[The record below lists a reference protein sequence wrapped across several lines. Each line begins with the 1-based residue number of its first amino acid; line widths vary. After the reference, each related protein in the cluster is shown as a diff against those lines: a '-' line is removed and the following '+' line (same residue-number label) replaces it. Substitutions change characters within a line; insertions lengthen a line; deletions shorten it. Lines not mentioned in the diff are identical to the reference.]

1 VTDEIHK
8 LIADNRLNVRI
19 AKQILN
25 EVAQRVERCSYIT
38 TTEPDMEDIHILF

>member
-8 LIADNRLNVRI
+8 LIADNNMNVRI

-25 EVAQRVERCSYIT
+25 EVAQRVERCSYVT
-38 TTEPDMEDIHILF
+38 TTENDIEDIRALL